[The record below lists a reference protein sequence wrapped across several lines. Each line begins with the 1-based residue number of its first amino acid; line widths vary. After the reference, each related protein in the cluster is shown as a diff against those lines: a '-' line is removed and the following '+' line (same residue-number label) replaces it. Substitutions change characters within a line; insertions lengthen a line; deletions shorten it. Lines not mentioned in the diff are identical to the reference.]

1 MIEFDPK
8 GQEEVPIEQRAEDPL
23 MAKDVRH
30 VLSMIFM
37 PTTPWDF
44 LPCLSDEGIINDE
57 KEDRLSL
64 DSQGVEE
71 LSQSDL
77 YHLLGGPNV
86 LSQESGK
93 AGKRSMQEGK
103 AEGLNHGGGMNFF
116 TKLDK
121 SDDKG

>member
-1 MIEFDPK
+1 
-8 GQEEVPIEQRAEDPL
+8 
-23 MAKDVRH
+23 MAKDIRH

-44 LPCLSDEGIINDE
+44 LPCLPNEGIINDK
-57 KEDRLSL
+57 KEDRLGL
-64 DSQGVEE
+64 DSQGMEE

-77 YHLLGGPNV
+77 HHLFCGPNV
-86 LSQESGK
+86 LSQEPGK
-93 AGKRSMQEGK
+93 AGKRSAQEGK
-103 AEGLNHGGGMNFF
+103 AEGLNHRGGVIFF